1 MYAFTA
7 QMRLNIVNV
16 YDLDGINNA
25 NVNDYISWYVMA

>member
-16 YDLDGINNA
+16 YDLDGRNNA

>member
-16 YDLDGINNA
+16 YDLDGRNNA
-25 NVNDYISWYVMA
+25 NINECIPF